1 MEFIR
6 KRLDKIR
13 KPFNKGE
20 KFERFAPAV
29 NAFDTFLFVPI
40 TQLSLVHIFVMRSI

>member
-6 KRLDKIR
+6 KKIDIIR

-20 KFERFAPAV
+20 KFERFAPAI
-29 NAFDTFLFVPI
+29 NAFDTFLFVPNHKI
-40 TQLSLVHIFVMRSI
+40 ESLTNQ